1 MPKNTQIAEFYNTK
15 VARSYLFDEVNFESV
30 KKAIMDID
38 TANSDPKIESILLTI
53 RSGGGSLMAS
63 FSLFEH
69 IQNSIKPVNILVNSW
84 CGSAALM
91 ILQSGKKRFATKMS
105 RFLAHSSSH
114 SIKREMP
121 IEELGEYLKMNEVS
135 HRIFINL
142 TISKTKI
149 SYADFLQKFTPTR
162 TFDAKEALK
171 LGFLGQIL

>member
-1 MPKNTQIAEFYNTK
+1 MSKSPDFANFYKPEIAKT
-15 VARSYLFDEVNFESV
+15 YLFDEVNFESARKV
-30 KKAIMDID
+30 IMDID

-53 RSGGGSLMAS
+53 CSGGGRLMAG

-69 IQNSIKPVNILVNSW
+69 IQNSTKPVNILVNSW

-114 SIKREMP
+114 SIKKEMP

-135 HRIFINL
+135 HQTFIDL
-142 TISKTKI
+142 TIHKTKMT
-149 SYADFLQKFTPTR
+149 YADFLQKFTPT
-162 TFDAKEALK
+162 TNFDAKEALK
-171 LGFLGQIL
+171 LGFLDEII